1 LLRMPSDAKT
11 QPAAPTAI
19 ERERD
24 RYLRYVTL
32 ERGRSPHT
40 VAAYRGDLARYLEFL
55 GSRGLITPDQVTP
68 DDLRM
73 FVDSLE
79 GAASTVARKLSSIK
93 NFHRFLLAEGV
104 VVIDPSSQLPSPSK
118 ATRLPKALTVDQV
131 GRLLDSVI
139 GDDPHALR
147 DRALLEFLYATGARI
162 SEALALSVDDV
173 LGDDGRV
180 SEVIR
185 VTGKGQKQRILPVGS
200 FARAAMDSYLTRSRP
215 ALVRGQKKA
224 TPAVFLGLRGGQ
236 LSRQNAWLVVQSAA
250 NRAGLE
256 GLVSPHTL
264 RHSFATHV
272 LSGGA
277 DIRVVQELLGHASVA
292 TTQIYTKVTI
302 DTLRE
307 VYQGAHPRAR

>member
-1 LLRMPSDAKT
+1 MPSDAKT

-55 GSRGLITPDQVTP
+55 GSRGLITPDQVTS
-68 DDLRM
+68 DDLRS

-104 VVIDPSSQLPSPSK
+104 VVTDPSSPLPSPAR

-162 SEALALSVDDV
+162 SEALGLSVDDV

-185 VTGKGQKQRILPVGS
+185 VTGKGQKQRIVPVGS
-200 FARAAMDSYLTRSRP
+200 YARAAMDSYLTRSRP

-224 TPAVFLGLRGGQ
+224 TPAVFLGLRGAE
-236 LSRQNAWLVVQSAA
+236 LSRQNAWLIVQSAA

>member
-1 LLRMPSDAKT
+1 MLSDAEA
-11 QPAAPTAI
+11 PLSAPTAI
-19 ERERD
+19 ARERD

-224 TPAVFLGLRGGQ
+224 APAVFLGLRGGQ

-250 NRAGLE
+250 KRAGLE

>member
-1 LLRMPSDAKT
+1 MPSDAEA
-11 QPAAPTAI
+11 PLSAPTAI

-68 DDLRM
+68 DDLRV

-215 ALVRGQKKA
+215 ALVRGQKKS

-250 NRAGLE
+250 KRAGLE

>member
-1 LLRMPSDAKT
+1 MPSDAKT

-68 DDLRM
+68 DDLRS

-104 VVIDPSSQLPSPSK
+104 VVTDPSSPLPSPAR

-139 GDDPHALR
+139 GDDSHALR

-162 SEALALSVDDV
+162 SEALGLSVDDV

-185 VTGKGQKQRILPVGS
+185 VTGKGQKQRIVPVGS
-200 FARAAMDSYLTRSRP
+200 YARAAMDSYLTRSRP

-224 TPAVFLGLRGGQ
+224 TPAVFLGLRGAE
-236 LSRQNAWLVVQSAA
+236 LSRQNAWLIVQSAA

>member
-1 LLRMPSDAKT
+1 MPSDAEA
-11 QPAAPTAI
+11 PLSAPTAI

-68 DDLRM
+68 DDLRV

-250 NRAGLE
+250 KRAGLD

>member
-1 LLRMPSDAKT
+1 MPSDAEA
-11 QPAAPTAI
+11 PLSAPTAI

-68 DDLRM
+68 DDLRV

-250 NRAGLE
+250 KRAGLE